1 MTGILGN
8 PGLLVDS
15 KATGVWQNHSENVR
29 HLYLYFS
36 GLLGRP
42 DFIRSWQ
49 WQVYHWHKQQIDLS
63 FLWVSP
69 YLECCWQAALVRATP
84 AEGAGQGLPT
94 KGMSE
99 PSQ

>member
-15 KATGVWQNHSENVR
+15 KATGVWQNHLENVR
-29 HLYLYFS
+29 HLYLYFG

-42 DFIRSWQ
+42 DLLGAGSGRCTT
-49 WQVYHWHKQQIDLS
+49 DLS

-84 AEGAGQGLPT
+84 TEGAGQGLPA

-99 PSQ
+99 LSQ